1 MDSAPP
7 FERKK
12 SPELYVQPAT
22 TPRSSALC
30 DLSPVCNYLNRNSWM
45 KSDSCRG
52 DDRRSLR
59 NVAPSLPVPYHV
71 KNYFSRNEFR
81 LLHYL
86 IRCGPRPGFL
96 SLKFLSNSAT
106 FRKRARP
113 TRRDATRRYDRN
125 GFSCLSTAHDR
136 RSYRVAIHAAGF
148 LTIAWKNFD
157 RCRRMRFIPFLILP
171 GINCYKFDSN
181 RALRISRIIFRH

>member
-113 TRRDATRRYDRN
+113 TRRDATLRQK
-125 GFSCLSTAHDR
+125 
-136 RSYRVAIHAAGF
+136 
-148 LTIAWKNFD
+148 W
-157 RCRRMRFIPFLILP
+157 ILLLV
-171 GINCYKFDSN
+171 N
-181 RALRISRIIFRH
+181 RARSTIVSRGNSRSRLFNNRLEELWQVS